1 MAEAVLCTAV
11 EGMPLSWDQVCILVV
26 DKDLQ
31 HSRLVVDRRV
41 EAGISALVQQTGW
54 AAVDQ

>member
-11 EGMPLSWDQVCILVV
+11 EGMPLSWDRVCILVV

-31 HSRLVVDRRV
+31 HSRLVVDRLV
-41 EAGISALVQQTGW
+41 EAEIPALVQQTGW
-54 AAVDQ
+54 TAEDQ